1 MVSDFTISRFL
12 EIEEKNFLL
21 KKKLFE
27 LIKLSAEIEHQ
38 LEEIANEIY
47 QDEVG

>member
-1 MVSDFTISRFL
+1 MISDLVIDKFL
-12 EIEEKNFLL
+12 DIEEKNFLL

-38 LEEIANEIY
+38 IEEIANEIY
-47 QDEVG
+47 AGEEN